1 MRWSGL
7 AGLVCCGALFGCA
20 VESPPEAPEVE
31 PLAAPDRQAN
41 FQFYLD
47 FWFSGLRS
55 AAEEET
61 GGRRNTQALSFVG
74 REDLIVAD
82 RGAGLGL
89 PACERVSGGPVAS
102 IVERAA
108 DTNIVIINEAHDSPR
123 DRYFIG
129 KVAAALHPMGY
140 ETFAAET
147 FNNGAEINHDL
158 VYYDDGFYS
167 AEPMFGRML
176 TDVKALGY
184 EFIAYEQTPEQAGDH
199 NAETPI
205 GERINRREASQVENL
220 MMALFA
226 DEPDRKVLIHV
237 GHGHVTERAVDSDVR
252 FMAERLAE
260 ATGRD
265 PLTISQTSCTGDGRG
280 PQLAISQNGHVDMLI
295 GHPPVELVEG
305 RPAWRLEIGDKLVPL
320 PESLLNI
327 SEPTIFEARP
337 RDAFVDTVPTD
348 RLLLAPGERLP
359 LLLPPGDYR
368 IDMLTPEG
376 RTGLAPALIAVE

>member
-1 MRWSGL
+1 MRWLCL

-20 VESPPEAPEVE
+20 VDSPPGAPEVE
-31 PLAAPDRQAN
+31 PLAASDRQAN

-47 FWFSGLRS
+47 FWFSGVRS
-55 AAEEET
+55 TQEEEIA
-61 GGRRNTQALSFVG
+61 GRRNTQALSFVG

-82 RGAGLGL
+82 RGATLGL
-89 PACERVSGGPVAS
+89 PACEHVSGDPITL

-129 KVAAALHPMGY
+129 QVAAALHPLGY

-167 AEPMFGRML
+167 AEPIFGRML
-176 TDVKALGY
+176 SDVKALGY
-184 EFIAYEQTPEQAGDH
+184 ELVAYEQTPAQAGDH

-220 MMALFA
+220 MTAIFA
-226 DEPDRKVLIHV
+226 DDPDREVLIHV
-237 GHGHVTERAVDSDVR
+237 GHGHVTERTGDGDVR
-252 FMAERLAE
+252 WMAERLAE

-265 PLTISQTSCTGDGRG
+265 PLTISQTNCIGGGQG
-280 PQLAISQNGHVDMLI
+280 PQLAIAQDGYVDMLI
-295 GHPPVELVEG
+295 GHPPLELVEG
-305 RPAWRLEIGDKLVPL
+305 RPAWRLEVGDKLVPL
-320 PESLLNI
+320 PESLLKI

-359 LLLPPGDYR
+359 LSLPPGDYR
-368 IDMLTPEG
+368 IDMLTPKG
-376 RTGLAPALIAVE
+376 RTGLAPTLITVD